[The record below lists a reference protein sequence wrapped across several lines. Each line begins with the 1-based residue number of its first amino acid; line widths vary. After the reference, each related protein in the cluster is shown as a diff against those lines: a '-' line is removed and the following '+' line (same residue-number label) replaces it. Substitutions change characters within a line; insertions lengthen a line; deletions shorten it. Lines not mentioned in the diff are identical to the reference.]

1 MSFVYLGFT
10 YKLYRYGTTE
20 SYTKYLR
27 FSIALSFND
36 LLILT
41 LSTILISLAMLR
53 IKKMIETL
61 NTKNAAMQREKYKL
75 NPLATFIHCT
85 LLVAVLL
92 ISILQLVYILA
103 GNADKQ
109 TA

>member
-1 MSFVYLGFT
+1 
-10 YKLYRYGTTE
+10 
-20 SYTKYLR
+20 
-27 FSIALSFND
+27 
-36 LLILT
+36 
-41 LSTILISLAMLR
+41 MLR
-53 IKKMIETL
+53 IKKMIEAL

-75 NPLATFIHCT
+75 NPLATFIHCM